1 MPNALETGPSA
12 KARAGDVI
20 KQMKVLLWETSP
32 EVMLWKAARL
42 ARGCHEF
49 GCQLRP
55 QDSGESNYAIDHDNQ
70 SRRSQ
75 VGFPSAWR

>member
-20 KQMKVLLWETSP
+20 KLMKVLLRETSP

-55 QDSGESNYAIDHDNQ
+55 QDSGEAKLCNDRDNH